1 MGVLAF
7 PNLGG
12 GGLLCRVLTE
22 GPSILI
28 ENRMSEITLG
38 KRQVFKGR

>member
-1 MGVLAF
+1 MEKMAVGVLAF

-22 GPSILI
+22 VPSIL
-28 ENRMSEITLG
+28 T
-38 KRQVFKGR
+38 